1 MAYEESAEQH
11 FKLPDQKN
19 KFKNK
24 NTFRIKVLTHPSA
37 FSGPAAALTAFKD
50 PNSSPN
56 EARSDGPASKYVFMG
71 RILDPEMGHHRFLQD
86 PCDIKTISKE
96 NSEKAALLTVL
107 HAKIIMSTKSHVPSF
122 KVGDYIIAEAFPGD
136 NNMIFDLQHMRFT
149 QVDDVF
155 SGDYSTTQCEDLA
168 TLMVN
173 GMDDYVGYLSDFV
186 APLSCDG
193 NTGKLT
199 KNVKDLKPSNSLR
212 DSLKRSEHP
221 VNCVYDDDLGGACIE
236 SYDNLQGY
244 ATIGI
249 GHLIYKKGE
258 KDEREK
264 YKKYLKGGEKMTTKQ
279 MEDLYDSD
287 IKAHSPGSEVKVE
300 LTQGQYDALVSL
312 IFNIGQDAWKNSNI
326 LKHLNARDCEKAVA
340 AFGDYVTSKGEVKEG
355 LVNRRERE
363 ASWFVG
369 AVSVS

>member
-1 MAYEESAEQH
+1 MAVSYKESAEH
-11 FKLPDQKN
+11 LFKLPDKKN

-24 NTFRIKVLTHPSA
+24 NSFRVKVLTHPRA
-37 FSGPAAALTAFKD
+37 FSGPAT
-50 PNSSPN
+50 NSGSVN
-56 EARSDGPASKYVFMG
+56 TLDESTVASKYVFMG
-71 RILDPEMGHHRFLQD
+71 RVLDPDMSHHRFLQD
-86 PCDIKTISKE
+86 PCDISTRSSKE
-96 NSEKAALLTVL
+96 NAEHAALLTAL
-107 HAKIIMSTKSHVPSF
+107 HTKIILSTKAVKPSF
-122 KVGDYIIAEAFPGD
+122 KVGDYIWATAGPGD
-136 NNMIFDLQHMRFT
+136 NNMIYDLQHMQFT
-149 QVDDVF
+149 AIDDTFPEV
-155 SGDYSTTQCEDLA
+155 YSQMLCRDLA
-168 TLMVN
+168 TLMKG
-173 GMDDYVGYLSDFV
+173 GMDDTVGYLSDFV

-193 NTGKLT
+193 NTGKPT
-199 KNVKDLKPSNSLR
+199 MNIIFMTASPSLR

-287 IKAHSPGSEVKVE
+287 IKAHSPGSEVKVR

-326 LKHLNARDCEKAVA
+326 LKHLNAGDCEKAVA